1 MDKHDFPPTIY
12 TEWAVGVTPASNHI
26 PFGIDASGA
35 ARDATRGTTVVVVI
49 DRIISACAACT
60 SASPI
65 TASCRS
71 VQRRRRRSPRS
82 TQR

>member
-35 ARDATRGTTVVVVI
+35 ARDATSVENGLK
-49 DRIISACAACT
+49 CGC
-60 SASPI
+60 
-65 TASCRS
+65 SCPSCGGELVARQGEVRVHHFAHHS
-71 VQRRRRRSPRS
+71 KQE
-82 TQR
+82 